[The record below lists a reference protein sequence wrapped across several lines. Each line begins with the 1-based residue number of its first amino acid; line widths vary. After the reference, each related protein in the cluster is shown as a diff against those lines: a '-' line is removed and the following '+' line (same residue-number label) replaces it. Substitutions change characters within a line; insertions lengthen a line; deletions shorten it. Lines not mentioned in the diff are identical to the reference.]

1 MDRNEIMTIIGTTT
15 IVVSTEALLSKGP
28 ILPEVLRR
36 AKLDTYCFVSYTD
49 SGLADRAATIQ
60 LFVQADLSPYF
71 SMGLR
76 RASPSNKKD
85 VARRRSYQSS
95 LAVSLINRSS

>member
-1 MDRNEIMTIIGTTT
+1 MYLAATGLKQLLLPLTIIGTTT
-15 IVVSTEALLSKGP
+15 IVVSTEALLPKGP

-60 LFVQADLSPYF
+60 LFVCAGGCFTIFQH
-71 SMGLR
+71 GLK
-76 RASPSNKKD
+76 AGQPK
-85 VARRRSYQSS
+85 
-95 LAVSLINRSS
+95 